1 MSLPPHVENAAV
13 VLDEVQ
19 LACVPVPKA
28 GGTALEPVARAVRH
42 RGARSRL
49 LGTTHCRDARDREV
63 FGYELV
69 PRGLGEPDARWV
81 ADVEARIPVIQAV
94 IERNERI
101 GDLKR
106 LISRRRVS

>member
-1 MSLPPHVENAAV
+1 
-13 VLDEVQ
+13 
-19 LACVPVPKA
+19 
-28 GGTALEPVARAVRH
+28 
-42 RGARSRL
+42 
-49 LGTTHCRDARDREV
+49 V

-69 PRGLGEPDARWV
+69 PRGLGEPDAGRV
-81 ADVEARIPVIQAV
+81 ADVEVRIPVIQAV